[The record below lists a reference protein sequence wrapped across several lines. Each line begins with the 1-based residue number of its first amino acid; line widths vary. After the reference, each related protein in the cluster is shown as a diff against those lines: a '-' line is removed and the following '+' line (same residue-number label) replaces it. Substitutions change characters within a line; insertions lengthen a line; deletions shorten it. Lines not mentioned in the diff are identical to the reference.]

1 MTLNDEFVESLTEHE
16 AEIYKT
22 ELAALHHSAQA
33 LELAKRAVLLHRRA
47 VREIQSDDETS
58 KVVSFDLDDVWMKCR
73 DWAYSVTGL
82 TVDESRKVRILA
94 VVAFAKIVG
103 RKQAG
108 NFLNPGMGT
117 RQVHNCF
124 NVIEDFAEEMA
135 TVFARS
141 FLG

>member
-1 MTLNDEFVESLTEHE
+1 MRV
-16 AEIYKT
+16 
-22 ELAALHHSAQA
+22 
-33 LELAKRAVLLHRRA
+33 
-47 VREIQSDDETS
+47 
-58 KVVSFDLDDVWMKCR
+58 
-73 DWAYSVTGL
+73 